1 MVTMTKTDRE
11 PGRTTGAKRTVIAKR
26 AVLGGIA
33 AGLVF
38 GAAACGNAVAGSGGS
53 AASKPPSVN
62 PGGPMVPASTSA
74 HSALCSATPHMTR
87 LTFTRTLSVPSHE
100 RQTLPL
106 GFTIRDP
113 ATVRQVATLLCAL
126 PPMPPGMMSCPNLN
140 GGSYQLFF
148 VAGGRAFK
156 AVDVQLSGCRTV
168 SGLGKIRTW
177 ARSAHFGQELSQQ
190 LGKHAPLRSLEP
202 PPA

>member
-1 MVTMTKTDRE
+1 MVTMTKTDSE
-11 PGRTTGAKRTVIAKR
+11 PGRTKRTGAARR

-38 GAAACGNAVAGSGGS
+38 GAAACGNAVAGSG
-53 AASKPPSVN
+53 ASKPPSVN
-62 PGGPMVPASTSA
+62 PGGPMGPASTSA
-74 HSALCSATPHMTR
+74 RSALCAAVPHMTR
-87 LTFTRTLSVPSHE
+87 LTFTRTLSVPAHE
-100 RQTLPL
+100 RQTQPL

-148 VAGGRAFK
+148 VAGGRSFK

-177 ARSAHFGQELSQQ
+177 ARSPHFSQMLGQQ

>member
-11 PGRTTGAKRTVIAKR
+11 PGRTKRTVAAKR

-33 AGLVF
+33 AGLLF
-38 GAAACGNAVAGSGGS
+38 GAAACGNAVAGSG
-53 AASKPPSVN
+53 ASKPPSVN
-62 PGGPMVPASTSA
+62 PGGPMAPASTSA
-74 HSALCSATPHMTR
+74 HSALCAAAPHMTR
-87 LTFTRTLSVPSHE
+87 LTFTRTLSVPAHE

-148 VAGGRAFK
+148 VAGGRSFK

-177 ARSAHFGQELSQQ
+177 ARSPHFSQALGQQ